1 LSLGWYISW
10 QESVR
15 LWDDFRGWAG
25 ANAAAIRLCF
35 RMTVAGLLAYLLAEL
50 FTLPQG
56 YWAVFSA
63 IIVTQASVGGSVK
76 ATTDRLIGTIGG
88 AVAGAAVAFS
98 VPHEGALSLGAALL
112 IALAP
117 LTLVAAL
124 RPNYRIAPLTAVIV
138 LLTPGAQQLG
148 PLGSAWYRI
157 FEITLGSFV
166 GLGVSLALLPA
177 RAHGLVIGA
186 ASRTLDHLA
195 DLLGDWLAVLAG
207 GGDRSRITRLLDDTR
222 AGIARLEIVAGEARE
237 ERRTYLTRE
246 FDPDPLVRSIL
257 RLRNDVVMI
266 GRAATESLPE
276 PIAARLREPLEQ
288 VSEAAQYFLRKCADA
303 LRGRKNP
310 PALDAV
316 EQALAKLIETIEE
329 LRREGATRVLSA
341 EDIGRMYTLRFVLE
355 QLRMNFEQL
364 CNRVVECVRTDGED

>member
-1 LSLGWYISW
+1 MRW
-10 QESVR
+10 QKIVR
-15 LWDDFRGWAG
+15 LWKDLLYWAD
-25 ANAAAIRLCF
+25 ANAAAIRLSF
-35 RMTVAGLLAYLLAEL
+35 RMTVAGLLAYMLAQL

-98 VPHEGALSLGAALL
+98 VPHESVLSVGVALL
-112 IALAP
+112 MALAP

-148 PLGSAWYRI
+148 PLGSALYRI

-177 RAHGLVIGA
+177 RAHALVISA
-186 ASRTLDHLA
+186 ASSTLGYLA

-207 GGDRSRITRLLDDTR
+207 GGDRSRIAQLLIDTR
-222 AGIARLEIVAGEARE
+222 TGIARLENVAADARQ

-246 FDPDPLVRSIL
+246 FDPDPLIRSIV
-257 RLRNDVVMI
+257 RLRNDILMI

-276 PIAARLREPLEQ
+276 PIVVRLRHSIEQ
-288 VSEAAQYFLRKCADA
+288 VSQAAQCFLRKCADA
-303 LRGRKNP
+303 LRERNSP

-316 EQALAKLIETIEE
+316 EQQLAGFLATIEE
-329 LRREGATRVLSA
+329 LRRDGGHAAAT
-341 EDIGRMYTLRFVLE
+341 G
-355 QLRMNFEQL
+355 
-364 CNRVVECVRTDGED
+364 